1 MKYFPLILLLVIAQM
16 LLGQTRRIVLL
27 EEATNASCSPCAYYN
42 PGLQRF
48 YSQHFGG
55 VISVRYH
62 AWWPGTD
69 PMYQSAKDD
78 CVNRIHYYNIHGVP
92 NYVIDGHLE
101 GVPASPA
108 AMKKQ
113 MLERLAIPS
122 PLKIYI
128 QAEFTDDS
136 VKARV
141 SIVALDSVNENSL
154 YLRVAI
160 TQRMVSFVA
169 PPGSNGEKEFPEV
182 LRQMLPNAIGTP
194 LDSLAP
200 GDSLS
205 FQFSTAVKNDWE
217 AGDLAVVAWVQCDR
231 TKEVLQANIH
241 FPTSIIS
248 EREPGLH
255 LFHAQTSE
263 KIPYVIFN
271 DNQETLHITLKLEDV
286 SKPQGWALNLEMD
299 GQTGDVIPLEI
310 FPGDSA
316 VFYLHVQSG
325 ESGTVSARIFAE
337 NDDDD
342 GFYGEGYGYGY
353 SVDFKGV
360 VPENTDL
367 LLVDDDGG
375 KSYETNF
382 TKALDALGVNYV
394 TLEETKMAELA
405 KDFDVTQYKMIIW
418 NASWA
423 FPAFTENDVAILTD
437 YLQAGGRAAI
447 FGQDVAWDVF
457 DAKGQSHFPQ
467 AQTLL
472 QKYFHL
478 KFLENNANGTRMEGI
493 AGDPIGDGLSF
504 VLARPYGSN
513 NLMPDAIEPLDSSAH
528 AALLYDN
535 GKIGAIRCAAD
546 SFRTV
551 FFGISFEEIDDA
563 SLRQEILKRTI
574 DWATGVTSIESP
586 GKILPRRFF
595 VFPNYPNPF
604 NPSTTIRFQ
613 LPKAGQVRVTIFN
626 ANGRVIRTWK
636 QKFSAG
642 EHRIVWNGT
651 NGSGARVASGIYLLR
666 VEFAGK
672 IRTHKM
678 ILLK

>member
-1 MKYFPLILLLVIAQM
+1 MKYFPLIFLLMLAQM
-16 LLGQTRRIVLL
+16 LLGQSRRIVLL

-48 YSQHFGG
+48 YAQHFGG

-78 CVNRIHYYNIHGVP
+78 CVNRIHYYNIYGVP

-101 GVPASPA
+101 GVPANPA
-108 AMKKQ
+108 AMKEQ

-205 FQFSTAVKNDWE
+205 FQFSAAVRNDWE

-248 EREPGLH
+248 EQKPGLH
-255 LFHAQTSE
+255 LFHAQTAE

-271 DNQETLHITLKLEDV
+271 DNRETLHITLKLEDV
-286 SKPQGWALNLEMD
+286 SKPQGWSLGLEMD
-299 GQTGDVIPLEI
+299 GQTGEAIPLEI
-310 FPGDSA
+310 LPGDSA
-316 VFYLHVQSG
+316 VFYLDVQSG
-325 ESGTVSARIFAE
+325 ESGTASARIFAE

-353 SVDFKGV
+353 SVDFEGM

-394 TLEETKMAELA
+394 TLKESDMAELA
-405 KDFDVTQYKMIIW
+405 KKFDITRYKMIIW

-423 FPAFTENDVAILTD
+423 FPAFTENDVTILTD
-437 YLQAGGRAAI
+437 YLKAGGRVAI

-478 KFLENNANGTRMEGI
+478 QFLADNANGTRMEGI

-528 AALLYDN
+528 AVLLYDN
-535 GKIGAIRCAAD
+535 GKIGAIRCATD
-546 SFRTV
+546 SSRTV
-551 FFGISFEEIDDA
+551 FYGISFEEIDDA
-563 SLRQEILKRTI
+563 AVRQEILKRTI
-574 DWATGVTSIESP
+574 DWATGVTVLESP
-586 GKILPRRFF
+586 DKIFPRRFL
-595 VFPNYPNPF
+595 VLPNYPNPF
-604 NPSTTIRFQ
+604 NPNTTIRFQ
-613 LPKAGQVRVTIFN
+613 LPRAGQTQITVFD
-626 ANGRVIRTWK
+626 ASGRVIRTWK
-636 QKFSAG
+636 RKFSAG
-642 EHRIVWNGT
+642 AHRMVWNGT
-651 NGSGARVASGIYLLR
+651 DANGRRVASGIYLLQ
-666 VEFAGK
+666 VKFGGEIHTG
-672 IRTHKM
+672 KM

>member
-1 MKYFPLILLLVIAQM
+1 MKYFPLILLLVITQM

-48 YSQHFGG
+48 YTQHFGG

-108 AMKKQ
+108 AMKEQ

-122 PLKIYI
+122 PLKIHI

-141 SIVALDSVNENSL
+141 SIVALESVNENSL

-200 GDSLS
+200 GDSIS
-205 FQFSTAVKNDWE
+205 FQFSAAVKNDWE

-248 EREPGLH
+248 ERKPGLH

-286 SKPQGWALNLEMD
+286 NKPQGWALNLEMD

-325 ESGTVSARIFAE
+325 ENGTVSARIFAE

-423 FPAFTENDVAILTD
+423 FPAFTENDVSILTD
-437 YLQAGGRAAI
+437 YLQAGGRVAI

-472 QKYFHL
+472 EKYFHL

-535 GKIGAIRCAAD
+535 GKIGVVRCATD

-551 FFGISFEEIDDA
+551 LFGISFEEIDDA

-574 DWATGVTSIESP
+574 DWATGVTAIESP
-586 GKILPRRFF
+586 GKILPRRFL

-613 LPKAGQVRVTIFN
+613 LPEAGQVRVTIFN

-651 NGSGARVASGIYLLR
+651 NASGARVASGIYLLR

-672 IRTHKM
+672 VRTRKM

>member
-1 MKYFPLILLLVIAQM
+1 MKYFPLILVLILIQM
-16 LLGQTRRIVLL
+16 LPGQTRRIVLL

-48 YSQHFGG
+48 YTQHFGG

-69 PMYQSAKDD
+69 PMYQAAKDD

-101 GVPASPA
+101 GVPASPT
-108 AMKKQ
+108 AMEEQ

-122 PLKIYI
+122 PLKIRI

-141 SIVALDSVNENSL
+141 SIVALDSINENSL

-182 LRQMLPNAIGTP
+182 LRQMLPNALGTP

-205 FQFSTAVKNDWE
+205 FRFSAAVKKDWE

-248 EREPGLH
+248 EREPGLR
-255 LFHAQTSE
+255 LFHAQTE
-263 KIPYVIFN
+263 AKVPYVIFN
-271 DNQETLHITLKLEDV
+271 DNQKTLHITLKLEDV
-286 SKPQGWALNLEMD
+286 SKPQDWDLGLEVN
-299 GQTGDVIPLEI
+299 GQTGKVIPLEI
-310 FPGDSA
+310 LPGDSA
-316 VFYLHVQSG
+316 VFYLQVQSG
-325 ESGTVSARIFAE
+325 EKGTASARIFAE

-353 SVDFKGV
+353 SVNFKGV

-382 TKALDALGVNYV
+382 TKALDALGLEYV
-394 TLEETKMAELA
+394 TLEEARMSELA
-405 KDFDVTQYKMIIW
+405 KDFDLTRYKMIIW

-423 FPAFTENDVAILTD
+423 FPAFTESDVNILSD
-437 YLQAGGRAAI
+437 YLNAGGSVAI

-457 DAKGQSHFPQ
+457 DSNGQSHFPQ

-478 KFLENNANGTRMEGI
+478 RFLENNSDGTRMEGV

-528 AALLYDN
+528 AVLLYDN
-535 GKIGAIRCAAD
+535 DKIGAIRCATD
-546 SFRTV
+546 SFRTT

-563 SLRQEILKRTI
+563 SLRQELLKRTI
-574 DWATGVTSIESP
+574 DWATGVTAVESSD
-586 GKILPRRFF
+586 KVLPQRFT

-604 NPSTTIRFQ
+604 NPNTTIRFR
-613 LPKAGQVRVTIFN
+613 LPAAGRVRVTVFN
-626 ANGRVIRTWK
+626 ATGRVMRTWE
-636 QKFSAG
+636 QKLSAG
-642 EHRIVWNGT
+642 EHRFVWDGT
-651 NGSGARVASGIYLLR
+651 NAGGVPAATGIYLLR

-672 IRTHKM
+672 SRTRKM